1 MAATPSIACRRSPRN
16 PGQTVVGSDHCVA
29 HNGRR
34 EVAKEESAM
43 NGRRLGIGF
52 IGSGF
57 MNRFHARS
65 LVGVRDADVTA
76 VFSPTREHAESLAA
90 LCRELH
96 VGDPKVRRSVTE
108 MVADPAVD
116 ALWIA
121 TTNDTRVAVVEEL
134 IDAVRTG
141 KGELIG
147 VACEKPL
154 ARNLNEARRLVEL
167 VESTPLLHGY
177 LENQVFAPSVTR
189 GKEIVWR
196 RAAPIAGRPYLA
208 RAAEEHS
215 GPHEPWFWTGA
226 RQGGGVLNDML
237 CHSYEVARY
246 LLTAPGEPREA
257 LTVAAVDAQIAS
269 LKWTR
274 QEYADLLKEMT
285 AGQVDYGK
293 APAEDFARAA
303 VRLHGPAGETLLVE
317 ATTSWSF
324 VGPALRLRTEL
335 LGPEYALQID
345 SLSTDLTVF
354 MSRRVRG
361 EAGED
366 LVEKQ
371 NAEQGL
377 MPVIADEPAAY
388 GYTAENR
395 HMVRAFLEGR
405 MPNENWRDG
414 LAVVEVLMAA
424 YKSAEEGRSIQFP
437 VELGGFVPAVARGAW
452 KG

>member
-1 MAATPSIACRRSPRN
+1 MS
-16 PGQTVVGSDHCVA
+16 
-29 HNGRR
+29 
-34 EVAKEESAM
+34 K
-43 NGRRLGIGF
+43 RRLGIGF
-52 IGSGF
+52 VGSGF

-65 LVGVRDADVTA
+65 LVGVRDADVTGI
-76 VFSPTREHAESLAA
+76 VSPTTAHAESLAA
-90 LCRELH
+90 LCHELD
-96 VGDPKVRRSVTE
+96 VGEPAVHRSITE
-108 MVADPAVD
+108 LVADPAVD

-121 TTNDTRVAVVEEL
+121 GTNDTRVPVVEE
-134 IDAVRTG
+134 IVEAVRSG
-141 KGELIG
+141 KGDLVG
-147 VACEKPL
+147 LACEKPL
-154 ARNLNEARRLVEL
+154 ARNMREARRLLQL

-177 LENQVFAPSVTR
+177 LENQLFAPGIAR
-189 GKEIVWR
+189 GKEIAWR
-196 RAAPIAGRPYLA
+196 RAVPIAGRPYLA

-215 GPHEPWFWTGA
+215 GPHMPWFWTGE

-237 CHSYEVARY
+237 CHSYEAGRF
-246 LLTAPGEPREA
+246 LLTGPEEAREA
-257 LTVAAVDAQIAS
+257 LVVEEVNAQVAS

-274 QEYADLLKEMT
+274 KEYVDLLREMT
-285 AGQVDYGK
+285 AGQVDYSR

-303 VRLHGPAGETLLVE
+303 VKLRGPGGETLLVE

-335 LGPEYALQID
+335 LGPEYAVQID
-345 SLSTDLTVF
+345 SLTSDLTVF
-354 MSRRVRG
+354 LSRRVVG

-377 MPVIADEPAAY
+377 MPIIADEPAAY

-405 MPNENWRDG
+405 MPDETWRDG
-414 LAVVEVLMAA
+414 LAVVEVLMAC
-424 YKSAEEGRSIQFP
+424 YKSAEDGCSLRFP
-437 VELGGFVPAVARGAW
+437 LDLEDFVPRVARGAW